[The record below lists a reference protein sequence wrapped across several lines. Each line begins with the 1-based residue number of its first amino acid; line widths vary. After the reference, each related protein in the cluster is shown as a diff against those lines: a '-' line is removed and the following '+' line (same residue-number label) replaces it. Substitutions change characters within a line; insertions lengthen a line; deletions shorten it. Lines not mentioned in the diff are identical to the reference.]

1 VDRGSASAWR
11 LEGRLRT
18 PHPQKPTYYEML
30 HNLMDVCK
38 HGNEISAPI
47 NGVELLLGIAE

>member
-1 VDRGSASAWR
+1 MDRGSASAWR